1 MNAALIILFL
11 ALIAGVLVWYVWELV
26 RDFLMVVDPEGEA
39 ERILAEQ
46 HGDDPAALDA
56 ARDRFNAN
64 RVRNL
69 SAISAGGAVGLFG
82 TLFILFG

>member
-1 MNAALIILFL
+1 MSAPVAILLL
-11 ALIAGVLVWYVWELV
+11 ALFAAVLVWTVWDFV
-26 RDFLMVVDPEGEA
+26 RDLLMMIDPETEA
-39 ERILAEQ
+39 DRMLAEQ

-56 ARDRFNAN
+56 ARDRFDAN